1 MAYREENLEE
11 KIASIK
17 VALKELGNSLEN
29 DGKIISI
36 ERSSP
41 LDFENSKIKKQI
53 SSEKVDAALLDY
65 EREKNTMLEIR
76 ISHKDELVTEMT
88 ILQNELYSNIEELQ
102 YKVNALKSDLEYSQH
117 LNIESKKEIES
128 FSRLLQEKDAE
139 ISELINERD
148 IYLKYY
154 FDKEQESKTLNFER
168 TEKEPNKNLMNG
180 LVFFI

>member
-29 DGKIISI
+29 DGKIILI

-154 FDKEQESKTLNFER
+154 FDKEQESKTLNLER